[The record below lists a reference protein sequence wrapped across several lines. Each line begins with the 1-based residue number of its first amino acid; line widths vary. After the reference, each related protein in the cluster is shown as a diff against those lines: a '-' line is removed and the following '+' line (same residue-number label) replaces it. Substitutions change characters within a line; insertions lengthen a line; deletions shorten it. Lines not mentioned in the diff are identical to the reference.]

1 MLSRVSLFFCFLQ
14 HVCFSEW
21 CRVHIVL
28 FNAVEQSVGV
38 ALVNI
43 VVKVEAAVSLMTT
56 SPQAE
61 ARFGSLYHLHVSSVQ
76 LRASETV
83 QLTPGIFTTFT
94 ANPAATR
101 STCGRCRT
109 CLASQ
114 NPDLSDNRSCHAVGI
129 RNRKGAVQKCQTR
142 MTSKVQD
149 AVLKA
154 FMAFGR
160 LTEC

>member
-1 MLSRVSLFFCFLQ
+1 M
-14 HVCFSEW
+14 
-21 CRVHIVL
+21 HIVL